1 MTQKMWLLSV
11 AISLIAVFINLRAA
25 HVGQVNTRVTNCWN
39 RGGLMCVE
47 LIASISYTSERSI
60 RQCQDASLIRK
71 ASSLP
76 KGTLIK
82 ELA

>member
-1 MTQKMWLLSV
+1 
-11 AISLIAVFINLRAA
+11 
-25 HVGQVNTRVTNCWN
+25 
-39 RGGLMCVE
+39 MCVE